1 MEIFIRFLERT
12 CPFMGTGVEKA
23 GLWFGGA
30 ADYNKG
36 EEWSRVDSYN
46 VCLWVITE
54 RVKDRDGIRLTKR
67 RDR

>member
-1 MEIFIRFLERT
+1 
-12 CPFMGTGVEKA
+12 MGTGVEKA

-46 VCLWVITE
+46 VWVITE